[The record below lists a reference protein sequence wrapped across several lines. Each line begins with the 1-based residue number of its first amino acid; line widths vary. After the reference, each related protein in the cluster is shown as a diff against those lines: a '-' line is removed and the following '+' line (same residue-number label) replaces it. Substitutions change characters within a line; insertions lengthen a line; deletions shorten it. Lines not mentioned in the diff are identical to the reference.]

1 MVSMA
6 KCFFDVTAPDLAH
19 SLFAQ
24 SKLSQEHP
32 DFVASR
38 CGQFPVISVSFG
50 KCSASSWEKME
61 ALLRGVLSQVYQD
74 HRYLIETP
82 GFLYDDERRKF
93 QAILDEDPSA
103 LYEFALE
110 RLTALLRRYHKKRV
124 IVLIDEYDQPVKE
137 AFENEYFKEAITFLR
152 SAFTG
157 CLKDNPYS
165 SLPIPIRIIPC
176 AHHSLR
182 HLEKGLLT
190 GVLRVAKAGF
200 LSGLNNLRVY
210 SLLNPQFADK
220 YGVTEA
226 EMQEALAFEDLS
238 TEAGAVRDYYD
249 GYDTALP
256 DVHLYNPWST
266 LNYLQD
272 KKIDSYW
279 VETGKTD
286 FIAKAMWSGPLE
298 MREMLNTLLDGGK
311 LIVPVQ
317 VDLDFNSLTRRDTL
331 WSLLYFAGYV
341 TGRRMDGDDSQMQ
354 GDDVEIRVPNREVS
368 GELAKMWSRAF
379 SALGVGAE
387 YDKCILALLQADPMS
402 LERELNEILLRIV
415 R

>member
-1 MVSMA
+1 
-6 KCFFDVTAPDLAH
+6 
-19 SLFAQ
+19 
-24 SKLSQEHP
+24 
-32 DFVASR
+32 
-38 CGQFPVISVSFG
+38 
-50 KCSASSWEKME
+50 
-61 ALLRGVLSQVYQD
+61 
-74 HRYLIETP
+74 
-82 GFLYDDERRKF
+82 
-93 QAILDEDPSA
+93 
-103 LYEFALE
+103 
-110 RLTALLRRYHKKRV
+110 
-124 IVLIDEYDQPVKE
+124 
-137 AFENEYFKEAITFLR
+137 
-152 SAFTG
+152 
-157 CLKDNPYS
+157 S

-272 KKIDSYW
+272 KKIDSHW

-286 FIAKAMWSGPLE
+286 FIAKAMWSSPTE
-298 MREMLNTLLDGGK
+298 TRDTLLQLLQKETCD
-311 LIVPVQ
+311 VPIE
-317 VDLDFNSLTRRDTL
+317 VDLDFQLLETEEGL
-331 WSLLYFAGYV
+331 WSLLYFSGYL
-341 TGRRMDGDDSQMQ
+341 TG
-354 GDDVEIRVPNREVS
+354 
-368 GELAKMWSRAF
+368 
-379 SALGVGAE
+379 
-387 YDKCILALLQADPMS
+387 
-402 LERELNEILLRIV
+402 
-415 R
+415 